1 MNVSNPTTALM
12 PTHDDSGTIAS
23 VDVQHLI
30 EQIDELLPGKQRQ
43 KTAQFQKLY
52 PAIERALG
60 RDVPQKTVVAQ
71 LANMGL
77 PVSMGGFRSL
87 LEAER
92 KQRIERGEC
101 AHCEHCGSVLPASSD
116 TSNTKGSPTL
126 AGLVPKN
133 PAQRES
139 GD

>member
-1 MNVSNPTTALM
+1 MNVSPPTTAPM

-23 VDVQHLI
+23 VEVQHLI
-30 EQIDELLPGKQRQ
+30 EQIDELQPGKQRQ

-60 RDVPQKTVVAQ
+60 RDVPQKTVVTK

-101 AHCEHCGSVLPASSD
+101 VHCERCGSALPASSD
-116 TSNTKGSPTL
+116 TSNAKGSPTL
-126 AGLVPKN
+126 AGLFPKN
-133 PAQRES
+133 PAHRES
-139 GD
+139 GH

>member
-1 MNVSNPTTALM
+1 MKISNPTSALT

-23 VDVQHLI
+23 VDVQHAI
-30 EQIDELLPGKQRQ
+30 EQIDELQPGKQRQ

-71 LANMGL
+71 LAIMGL

-92 KQRIERGEC
+92 KQRIERGDC
-101 AHCEHCGSVLPASSD
+101 VFCEHCGSVLPASID
-116 TSNTKGSPTL
+116 TSGAKGSPTL

-133 PAQRES
+133 PAHRES

>member
-1 MNVSNPTTALM
+1 MNLPTPTTALM
-12 PTHDDSGTIAS
+12 PTHDDSGNIAS

-30 EQIDELLPGKQRQ
+30 ERIDELLPGKQRQ

-92 KQRIERGEC
+92 RQRIERGEC
-101 AHCEHCGSVLPASSD
+101 AHCKHCGSVLPASID
-116 TSNTKGSPTL
+116 TSCTSTL
-126 AGLVPKN
+126 AGLIPKN
-133 PAQRES
+133 PALRES

>member
-1 MNVSNPTTALM
+1 MNDSNPTTALT
-12 PTHDDSGTIAS
+12 PTHDDSGTITS

-30 EQIDELLPGKQRQ
+30 EQIDELQPGKQRQ
-43 KTAQFQKLY
+43 KSAQFQKLY

-77 PVSMGGFRSL
+77 SLSIGGFRSL

-92 KQRIERGEC
+92 KQRTESGDSVL
-101 AHCEHCGSVLPASSD
+101 CEHCGSAVPVSSN
-116 TSNTKGSPTL
+116 TSNTRGAPTL
-126 AGLVPKN
+126 AGYVPKN
-133 PAQRES
+133 PARRET
-139 GD
+139 GE